1 MKKIMVLTGALLL
14 AACGHQNVNLD
25 LSTGKV
31 AGASAGGLIGGLI
44 GAQFG
49 GGIGTILYTIAG
61 IALGGAAGYTFGDS
75 LLPSDH
81 QVFQDRTKRAMAN
94 AGNGQVVSWTNP
106 STGVAGTITPVR
118 SYYTGKGQ
126 VCRDFR
132 ATISAP
138 EGIGQGTGMACKMA
152 GGAWQILPPV

>member
-1 MKKIMVLTGALLL
+1 MKKVMVLTGALLL

-31 AGASAGGLIGGLI
+31 AGAGAGGIIGGII

-49 GGIGTILYTIAG
+49 GGIGTIIYTIAG

-81 QVFQDRTKRAMAN
+81 QVFQDQTKRAMAN
-94 AGNGQVVSWTNP
+94 AGTGQVVSWTNP

-118 SYYTGKGQ
+118 SYYTGQGQ

-132 ATISAP
+132 ASISAP
-138 EGIGQGTGMACKMA
+138 EGIGHGTGMACKVA

>member
-1 MKKIMVLTGALLL
+1 MKKVMVLTGALLL

-31 AGASAGGLIGGLI
+31 AGASAGGIIGGLI

-49 GGIGTILYTIAG
+49 GGIGTILYAIAG
-61 IALGGAAGYTFGDS
+61 IAVGGAAGYTFGDS

-81 QVFQDRTKRAMAN
+81 QAFQQQTRRAMAH

-106 STGVAGTITPVR
+106 STGVAGTITPMR
-118 SYYTGKGQ
+118 SYYTGRGQ

-132 ATISAP
+132 AAISAP
-138 EGIGQGTGMACKMA
+138 EGIGKGTGMACKVA

>member
-1 MKKIMVLTGALLL
+1 MKKVMVLTGALLL
-14 AACGHQNVNLD
+14 AACGQQNVNLD

-31 AGASAGGLIGGLI
+31 AGAGAGAIIGGLI

-61 IALGGAAGYTFGDS
+61 IAAGAAAGYTFGDS
-75 LLPSDH
+75 LLPSDRVAFH
-81 QVFQDRTKRAMAN
+81 ENTRRAMAN

-106 STGVAGTITPVR
+106 GTGVAGTITPTR
-118 SYYTGKGQ
+118 SYYAGQGQ
-126 VCRDFR
+126 VCREFR

-138 EGIGQGTGMACKMA
+138 EGIGHGTGMACKIA
-152 GGAWQILPPV
+152 GGGWQIRPPV

>member
-1 MKKIMVLTGALLL
+1 MKKVMVLTGALLL
-14 AACGHQNVNLD
+14 AACGQQNVNLD

-31 AGASAGGLIGGLI
+31 AGAGAGGIIGGLI

-61 IALGGAAGYTFGDS
+61 IAVGAAAVYTFGDS

-81 QVFQDRTKRAMAN
+81 AVFQEQTRRAMAD
-94 AGNGQVVSWTNP
+94 AGNGQVMNWINP
-106 STGVAGTITPVR
+106 STGVAGTITPTR
-118 SYYTGKGQ
+118 SYYVGQGQ
-126 VCRDFR
+126 VCREFQ

-138 EGIGQGTGMACKMA
+138 EGIGRGTGMACKVA
-152 GGAWQILPPV
+152 GGAWQIKPPV

>member
-1 MKKIMVLTGALLL
+1 MKKVMVLTGGILL
-14 AACGHQNVNLD
+14 AACSQQGVNLD
-25 LSTGKV
+25 LTTGKTV
-31 AGASAGGLIGGLI
+31 GAGAGGIIGGLI

-61 IALGGAAGYTFGDS
+61 VAMGAAAGYTYGES

-81 QVFQDRTKRAMAN
+81 QTFHDQTKRAMAH

-106 STGVAGTITPVR
+106 STGVAGTITPTR
-118 SYYTGKGQ
+118 SYYLGQGQ
-126 VCRDFR
+126 VCRDFQ

-138 EGIGQGTGMACKMA
+138 EGIGHGNGVACKMA
-152 GGAWQILPPV
+152 GGAWQIRPPA